1 MFSILLREGG
11 KLSVQCPSIEF
22 NLRFYSQTHK
32 NKSSTKNENIE
43 VFITVINSHEVGLTL
58 TNDLSDDSNV

>member
-22 NLRFYSQTHK
+22 HLMFYNQTHQ
-32 NKSSTKNENIE
+32 NKFSTKNENIE
-43 VFITVINSHEVGLTL
+43 VFITVINSHEVGVTL
-58 TNDLSDDSNV
+58 TNNLSDDSNV

>member
-11 KLSVQCPSIEF
+11 KLSVQCPSVEF
-22 NLRFYSQTHK
+22 HLRFYSQTRQK
-32 NKSSTKNENIE
+32 KSSTKNKNIE

-58 TNDLSDDSNV
+58 TNNLSDDSNV